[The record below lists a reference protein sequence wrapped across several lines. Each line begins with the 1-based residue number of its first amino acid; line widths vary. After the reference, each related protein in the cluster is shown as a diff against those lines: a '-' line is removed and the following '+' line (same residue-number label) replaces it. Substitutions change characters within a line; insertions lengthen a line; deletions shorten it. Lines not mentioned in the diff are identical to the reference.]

1 MSKEYYGIETAIL
14 DHIIGNSEDV
24 KKSLS
29 HQEINKVCSSLKRF
43 LNSLNSAKNDEDVDK
58 ASLIFSDEVTDIPY
72 FLEKLDSFKED
83 IYQWRRG
90 RRGLGLRKFANIG
103 KDEKIEGIVTN
114 ILEAAPEL
122 GEKIKR
128 AMIALGCES

>member
-1 MSKEYYGIETAIL
+1 MSMEYYGIETAIL
-14 DHIIGNSEDV
+14 DHIIGNREVV
-24 KKSLS
+24 KNSLS

-43 LNSLNSAKNDEDVDK
+43 LNSLNSAKNDEDVNR
-58 ASLIFSDEVTDIPY
+58 ASLRFSEEVLKIQY
-72 FLEKLDSFKED
+72 FYGRLDSFKED